1 MDLVIAI
8 VALLVGAAFCFG
20 GFRFFLVLLPL
31 WGFLVGFNVGT
42 EAMQALFGDGT
53 FATVTS
59 WAVGLIL
66 ALVFA
71 IGSYLYYWLAIAL
84 LGGGVGY
91 ALGVSVWGL
100 IGSETGVI
108 AFVIGIVVGAV
119 FAIGVLALNV
129 PKYLVIVLSALGGAA
144 AILAGWFVLIGTI
157 PTDNINW
164 VTVGAEISKNWFYL
178 IVWGVIA
185 AAGMVVQVMSTTL
198 GPDAYMLERERYRYP

>member
-1 MDLVIAI
+1 MQFVIAV
-8 VALLVGAAFCFG
+8 VALAVGAAFCFG
-20 GFRFFLVLLPL
+20 GFRFFLLLLPL

-42 EAMQALFGDGT
+42 EAMNALFGDGT

-59 WAVGLIL
+59 WVVGLVL

-108 AFVIGIVVGAV
+108 AFVIGIIVGAV
-119 FAIGVLALNV
+119 FAIAVLALNV

-144 AILAGWFVLIGTI
+144 AIVAGWFVLVGTI
-157 PTDNINW
+157 PTDNITW
-164 VTVGAEISKNWFYL
+164 VTVGAEISNNWFWL
-178 IVWGVIA
+178 IVWGVLA
-185 AAGMVVQVMSTTL
+185 AAGMVIQAMSTNF
-198 GPDAYMLERERYRYP
+198 GPDTYTLERERYRYY

>member
-1 MDLVIAI
+1 MQFVIAV
-8 VALLVGAAFCFG
+8 VALAVGAAFCFG
-20 GFRFFLVLLPL
+20 GFRFFLLLLPL

-108 AFVIGIVVGAV
+108 AFVIGIIVGAV
-119 FAIGVLALNV
+119 FAIAVLALNV

-144 AILAGWFVLIGTI
+144 AIVAGWFVLVGTI
-157 PTDNINW
+157 PTDNITW
-164 VTVGAEISKNWFYL
+164 VTVGAEISNNWFWL
-178 IVWGVIA
+178 IVWGVLA
-185 AAGMVVQVMSTTL
+185 AAGMVIQAMSTNF
-198 GPDAYMLERERYRYP
+198 GPDTYTLERERYRYY